1 MMNLN
6 EAVNDKLETWSNED
20 IANGY
25 SLMGDINLH
34 ISEEGITNIVKE
46 VDSNASFTSKE
57 INKPT

>member
-20 IANGY
+20 LAKGY
-25 SLMGDINLH
+25 TLMGDINLH
-34 ISEEGITNIVKE
+34 ISEEGITSIVKE